1 MLISLRYNI
10 AKKLLLKVAKHLKF
24 GQITLRFPEGDE
36 HHFTGAKQG
45 PSADLTIVK
54 KEGLLRIIKAGKLG
68 FCEAYMAQEVETT
81 GLVDLIEFAATNNQ
95 EIEAKLK
102 MTPLTWLIT
111 RIGHMLNRNSK
122 SGSRKNIS
130 YHYDLGNDFYALW
143 LDDTMTYSSAVY
155 ESEATSLSEAQ
166 KMKYR
171 KLAEMAELQAGDHV
185 LEIGCGWGGFAEF
198 AATEYDVTLTC
209 ITISQEQYDFAKA
222 RIEKA
227 GLSDRVEIVIT
238 DYRDLKSQSFDKV
251 VSIEMFEA
259 VGMAYWP
266 TYFNKVSDVLRTG
279 GKAALQVITIDHK
292 EFESYCQTP
301 DFIQKYIFPGGMLP
315 SMEAIEDPIKKSGMR
330 LAKSHGYGLHY
341 ARTLDEW
348 RQKFVEQWP
357 KIESQAGF
365 DITFKRMW
373 ELYLAYCEGGFKTGM
388 IDVKQMTLVK
398 D

>member
-1 MLISLRYNI
+1 MEEAWPS
-10 AKKLLLKVAKHLKF
+10 KKLLLKVAKHLKY

-95 EIEAKLK
+95 EIESKLK

-155 ESEATSLSEAQ
+155 ESEATSLSDAQ

-198 AATEYDVTLTC
+198 AASEYDVTLTC

-227 GLSDRVEIVIT
+227 GLSDRVETVI
-238 DYRDLKSQSFDKV
+238 
-251 VSIEMFEA
+251 
-259 VGMAYWP
+259 
-266 TYFNKVSDVLRTG
+266 
-279 GKAALQVITIDHK
+279 
-292 EFESYCQTP
+292 
-301 DFIQKYIFPGGMLP
+301 
-315 SMEAIEDPIKKSGMR
+315 
-330 LAKSHGYGLHY
+330 
-341 ARTLDEW
+341 
-348 RQKFVEQWP
+348 
-357 KIESQAGF
+357 
-365 DITFKRMW
+365 
-373 ELYLAYCEGGFKTGM
+373 
-388 IDVKQMTLVK
+388 
-398 D
+398 